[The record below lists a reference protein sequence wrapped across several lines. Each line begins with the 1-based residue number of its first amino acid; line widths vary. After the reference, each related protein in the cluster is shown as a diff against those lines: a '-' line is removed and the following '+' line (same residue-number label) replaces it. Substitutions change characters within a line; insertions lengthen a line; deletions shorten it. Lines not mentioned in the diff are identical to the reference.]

1 MKIKWER
8 ERGQGGGE
16 EGRDGTRRHFG
27 VISSTGGLEKQS
39 HFSPSYAQKLLTI
52 QNPWT
57 WEKSDQNIDHIQL
70 LHLTEL
76 RD

>member
-27 VISSTGGLEKQS
+27 VISSTGGLEN
-39 HFSPSYAQKLLTI
+39 SPISALLMHK
-52 QNPWT
+52 NY
-57 WEKSDQNIDHIQL
+57 
-70 LHLTEL
+70 
-76 RD
+76 